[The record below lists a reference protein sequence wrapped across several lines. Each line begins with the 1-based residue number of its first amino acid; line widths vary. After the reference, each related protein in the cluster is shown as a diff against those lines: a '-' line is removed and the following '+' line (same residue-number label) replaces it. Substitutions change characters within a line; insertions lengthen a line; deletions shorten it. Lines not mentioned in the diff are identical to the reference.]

1 MAPIPLILPN
11 FGPTEYIVI
20 LLIILLLFGGRK
32 LPELAR
38 SIGKAVTEFK
48 GGLKDVE
55 KEVKEGLEESEKEEK
70 SKSGSKN

>member
-55 KEVKEGLEESEKEEK
+55 KEVKEGIEESEKEEK